1 MTALADVVTV
11 GRRFRRS
18 VRLGSDSSTA
28 DVEGFVCTATAAQA
42 LETTIDHVRHHGH
55 CAFTW
60 TGPYGCGKS
69 TLALILAASLGPE
82 GAVRDLALNS
92 LPAALRDHLLAGMGW
107 DAPGW
112 TVVPIVGR
120 RDNPEVVLG
129 EALHE
134 RKIGGHDPI
143 AAAVKAAELADGPG
157 LLLIIDEMGK
167 LLDHAAGSD
176 GDAHFFQELA
186 EAASRSA
193 GRLVVVGV
201 LHQAFDDYAYRLA
214 RESRDSWLKVQGR
227 FVDVPLAPTA
237 EEQVELLS
245 QAISSK
251 PPAQIPSATI
261 VAEAVGRTLGS
272 REVVEDRLRRCWPLN
287 PVVACLLGPLSR
299 RRFGQNQRSIFG
311 FLGSAE
317 PLGFQDFLRSTS
329 ADEDRLYD
337 PVWLWGYLRAN
348 LEPSI
353 LASPDGHRWSIA
365 VDAVERVEDRGADP
379 IELDVLKTV
388 ALLDLL
394 RERSGLLAT
403 PRVIAAGLG
412 VLVADVECAL
422 ELLVRRSSIV
432 FRRHLG
438 AYAVFAGS
446 DFDIEAAVE
455 EARTGMVGCDYGRL
469 RATGV
474 LTPIL
479 AKREYHE
486 TGSMRWFEVDLAT
499 LEEAENRVS
508 SFQPGAGAAGLFLL
522 LINEGGE
529 RTARVRRRLAK
540 LAELV
545 GDRPI
550 AFGVSGDSYML
561 RELSHEL
568 VALER
573 VQSSRPELKGDAVA
587 RREVA
592 SRLAR
597 LAGELEDRL
606 RSSLTVTR
614 WVAPA
619 IAEEELCLEGGAG
632 GLSLIASRLAASL
645 YPLAPRIRN
654 ELVNRSKPSSNA
666 VAAVRALMTAMVLKP
681 DEARLGIKDFPPE
694 GGLYASILERAG
706 LHREG
711 ADGRFTFVEP
721 SEDEEEH
728 RLAPLWTAGR
738 GLLERGAGEGMTL
751 ADLFGLWRERPFGVK
766 DGLLPVL
773 GTAFLLSIRD
783 RVSIYL
789 DGVFCSDVNDLL
801 VDRLLQDHDA
811 VRLRLSTVS
820 PRDTAILRG
829 VGDLVAELGGGM
841 ASVTADPLVIGRQLV
856 ALVLS
861 APGWVRRTA
870 RLGPEARRV
879 RDLAQAAHDPN
890 KFMLDDLP
898 RIAGKGADVEEV
910 VAVLRR
916 GLATI
921 AAAYSDLL
929 DSLGELLMCELRAGA
944 DEQGLERLRMRAR
957 SVMGISGNY
966 RLDAFAARL
975 SSFDGSSEAIEGLAS
990 LAANR
995 PPRDWVDRDVDAARV
1010 ELAALSRE
1018 FLRTEGLAHVQGRGL
1033 GRFSFALFMSDPARS
1048 GLLTSEVTVDG
1059 EDLERGRVLARSLRA
1074 IVGEKVGRE
1083 VALAAALELA
1093 AGIAEEIGGGA
1104 AVDAEPVQVAGG
1116 GR

>member
-1 MTALADVVTV
+1 MGSLADVVSV

-18 VRLGSDSSTA
+18 VRLGSDSDSA
-28 DVEGFVCTATAAQA
+28 DVEGFVCTATAVQA
-42 LETTIDHVRHHGH
+42 LETTINHVRDHGH

-69 TLALILAASLGPE
+69 SLALIFAASLGPQ
-82 GAVRDLALNS
+82 GAARDLALNS
-92 LPAALRDHLLAGMGW
+92 LPESLRDHLLRGMHW
-107 DAPGW
+107 DRPGW
-112 TVVPIVGR
+112 TVIPIVGR
-120 RDNPEVVLG
+120 RADPAEVLG
-129 EALHE
+129 EALRE
-134 RKIGGHDPI
+134 RKIGGSDPI
-143 AAAVKAAELADGPG
+143 AAVVNAARTADGPG
-157 LLLIIDEMGK
+157 LLLVIDEMGK
-167 LLDHAAGSD
+167 LLEHAAGGD

-186 EAASRSA
+186 EAASRSD

-214 RESRDSWLKVQGR
+214 RETRESWLKVQGR

-245 QAISSK
+245 QAISSR

-261 VAEAVGRTLGS
+261 VAAAAGRTLGS
-272 REVVEDRLRRCWPLN
+272 RETVEERLRHCWPLN

-317 PLGFQDFLRSTS
+317 PLGFQDFLRSTP

-365 VDAVERVEDRGADP
+365 VDAVERIEDRGAEP
-379 IELDVLKTV
+379 RELDVLKTV

-403 PRVIAAGLG
+403 PQVISAALG
-412 VLVADVECAL
+412 APVAAVESAL
-422 ELLVRRSSIV
+422 EALVRRSSIV

-479 AKREYHE
+479 AKREYHD
-486 TGSMRWFEVDLAT
+486 TGSMRWFDVDLAT
-499 LEEAENRVS
+499 LDEAENHIS
-508 SFQPGAGAAGLFLL
+508 SFRSGAGAAGLFLL
-522 LINEGGE
+522 LVNESGE
-529 RTARVRRRLAK
+529 GTARVRRRLSK
-540 LAELV
+540 LADLV
-545 GDRPI
+545 GERPI

-573 VQSSRPELKGDAVA
+573 VQTSRPELKGDAVA

-614 WVAPA
+614 WIAPA
-619 IAEEELCLEGGAG
+619 IAEEELCLESGAG
-632 GLSLIASRLAASL
+632 GLSLIASRMAASL

-666 VAAVRALMTAMVLKP
+666 VAAVRALMTAMVIRAGEP
-681 DEARLGIKDFPPE
+681 RLGINDFPPE
-694 GGLYASILERAG
+694 GGLYASILERTG

-711 ADGRFTFVEP
+711 PDGRFSFVEP
-721 SEDEEEH
+721 SLDEEGH

-738 GLLERGAGEGMTL
+738 SLLERAGNEGLTL
-751 ADLFGLWRERPFGVK
+751 ADLFTLWRGRPFGVK
-766 DGLLPVL
+766 DGLLPIL
-773 GTAFLLSIRD
+773 GTAFLLSMRE

-811 VRLRLSTVS
+811 VRLRLSSVS
-820 PRDTAILRG
+820 PRDAAILRG
-829 VGDLVAELGGGM
+829 VGDLVAELRGTPSI
-841 ASVTADPLVIGRQLV
+841 AADPLAIGRQLV
-856 ALVLS
+856 AQVLS
-861 APGWVRRTA
+861 APGWVRRTT
-870 RLGPEARRV
+870 RLGPEAQRV

-910 VAVLRR
+910 VTVLRR
-916 GLATI
+916 GLAAI
-921 AAAYSDLL
+921 SAAYPELLESLRDLL
-929 DSLGELLMCELRAGA
+929 MRELRAGA
-944 DEQGLERLRMRAR
+944 DESGLDRLRMRAH

-975 SSFDGSSEAIEGLAS
+975 SSFDGSAEAIEGLAS

-1048 GLLTSEVTVDG
+1048 GLLTSELSLDG
-1059 EDLERGRVLARSLRA
+1059 EDLERGRVLAASLRA
-1074 IVGEKVGRE
+1074 VVGEKVGRE

-1093 AGIAEEIGGGA
+1093 AALTEEIDGGA
-1104 AVDAEPVQVAGG
+1104 SVDAEPIQLAGG